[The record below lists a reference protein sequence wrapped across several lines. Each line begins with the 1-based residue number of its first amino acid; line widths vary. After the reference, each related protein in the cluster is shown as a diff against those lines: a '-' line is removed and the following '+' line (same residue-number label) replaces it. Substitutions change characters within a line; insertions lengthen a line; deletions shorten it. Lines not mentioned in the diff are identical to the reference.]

1 MKPYGLILAGG
12 GAKGAYQI
20 GAWRA
25 LRELGITFEAIA
37 GVSIGAINGAL
48 IAQGDYDRAVEL
60 WSNAEVTSGVHI
72 ETELRDS
79 ENLFS
84 FSNLPQIFME
94 IIRNGGV
101 DVTPARN
108 LIAEYIDEEKVRKSG
123 IPLGLVTFQLSSM
136 KPVEVFLD
144 EIQDGLLVDYLM
156 LSARVPGLHNQSPDG
171 AKYLDGG
178 IYDNAPIGMLRDR
191 GINRFVVVDISG
203 MKGVGH
209 KDDFSCAEF
218 VYIRPNDPKEL
229 GEAFEFDS
237 SMNDMRMQMGYLDT
251 KKAFGLLSGKQ
262 YYFRPKEYK
271 LMQAKYGYRVL
282 NELEEYAAECGLE
295 RLTVYTHRQFM
306 RALLTAHDAETQ
318 EKENEP
324 EGELEEITRSL
335 LKAAQPLLEKAPE
348 ELVRKI
354 RRKKRKKPYA
364 DAIAALES
372 FRQSRTLGSQG
383 GTE

>member
-60 WSNAEVTSGVHI
+60 WSNAEVTSGIHI
-72 ETELRDS
+72 EAELHDS

-108 LIAEYIDEEKVRKSG
+108 LIAEYIDEEKVRDSG

-251 KKAFGLLSGKQ
+251 KKAFGLLSGNR

-271 LMQAKYGYRVL
+271 LMQAKYGYRVC

-295 RLTVYTHRQFM
+295 RLVVYTHRQFM
-306 RALLTAHDAETQ
+306 RALLTVHDAETQ

-372 FRQSRTLGSQG
+372 FRQSRTFGS
-383 GTE
+383 

>member
-60 WSNAEVTSGVHI
+60 WSNAEVTSGIHI
-72 ETELRDS
+72 EAELHDS

-108 LIAEYIDEEKVRKSG
+108 LIAEYIDEEKVRNSG

-251 KKAFGLLSGKQ
+251 KKAFGLLSGNR

-271 LMQAKYGYRVL
+271 LMQEKYGYRVL

-372 FRQSRTLGSQG
+372 FRQSRTFGS
-383 GTE
+383 

>member
-60 WSNAEVTSGVHI
+60 WSNAEVTSGIHI
-72 ETELRDS
+72 EAELHDS

-108 LIAEYIDEEKVRKSG
+108 LIAEYIDEEKVRNSG

-251 KKAFGLLSGKQ
+251 KKAFGLLSGNR

-271 LMQAKYGYRVL
+271 LMQEKYGYRVL

-372 FRQSRTLGSQG
+372 FRQGRTFGS
-383 GTE
+383 

>member
-1 MKPYGLILAGG
+1 MRPYGLILAGG

-60 WSNAEVTSGVHI
+60 WSSVEVKSGI
-72 ETELRDS
+72 QMDTELREP

-84 FSNLPQIFME
+84 FSNLPQIFRE
-94 IIRNGGV
+94 VVRNGGV

-108 LIAEYIDEEKVRKSG
+108 LIAEYVDEEKVRASG

-144 EIQDGLLVDYLM
+144 EMQEGLLVDYLM
-156 LSARVPGLHNQSPDG
+156 LSARFPGLHNQSPDG

-178 IYDNAPIGMLRDR
+178 VYDNAPIGMLRDR
-191 GINRFVVVDISG
+191 GINRFIVLDISS

-209 KDDFSCAEF
+209 KAEFSCAEF

-229 GEAFEFDS
+229 GEAFEFDK
-237 SMNDMRMQMGYLDT
+237 SMTEMRMEMGYLDT
-251 KKAFGLLSGKQ
+251 KKAFGLLSGNR

-271 LMQAKYGYRVL
+271 LMQAKYGYRVCA
-282 NELEEYAAECGLE
+282 ELEEFAEECGLE
-295 RLTVYTHRQFM
+295 RLTVYTSRQFM
-306 RALLTAHDAETQ
+306 RALLSAYDAQTQ
-318 EKENEP
+318 EKEP
-324 EGELEEITRSL
+324 EGELEELTRSL

-348 ELVRKI
+348 ELVRKF
-354 RRKKRKKPYA
+354 RGKKRKKPYA
-364 DAIAALES
+364 DAIAAIES
-372 FRQSRTLGSQG
+372 FRQSRTFGS
-383 GTE
+383 

>member
-60 WSNAEVTSGVHI
+60 WSNAEVTSGIHI
-72 ETELRDS
+72 EAELHDS

-108 LIAEYIDEEKVRKSG
+108 LIAEYIDEEKVRNSG

-251 KKAFGLLSGKQ
+251 KKAFDLLSGKR

-372 FRQSRTLGSQG
+372 FRQSRTFGS
-383 GTE
+383 

>member
-60 WSNAEVTSGVHI
+60 WSNAEVTSGIHI
-72 ETELRDS
+72 EAELHDS

-108 LIAEYIDEEKVRKSG
+108 LIAEYIDEEKVRNSG

-178 IYDNAPIGMLRDR
+178 IYDNAPIGMLRNC

-251 KKAFGLLSGKQ
+251 KKAFGLLSGNR

-271 LMQAKYGYRVL
+271 LMQEKYGYRVL

-354 RRKKRKKPYA
+354 RRKKRKNPYA
-364 DAIAALES
+364 NAIAALES
-372 FRQSRTLGSQG
+372 FRQSRTFGS
-383 GTE
+383 

>member
-60 WSNAEVTSGVHI
+60 WSNAEVTSGIHI
-72 ETELRDS
+72 EAELHDS

-101 DVTPARN
+101 NVTPARN
-108 LIAEYIDEEKVRKSG
+108 LIAEYIDEEKVRDSG

-251 KKAFGLLSGKQ
+251 KKAFGLLSGNR

-271 LMQAKYGYRVL
+271 LMQAKYGYRVC

-295 RLTVYTHRQFM
+295 RLVVYTHRQFM
-306 RALLTAHDAETQ
+306 RALLTVHDAETQ

-372 FRQSRTLGSQG
+372 FRQSRTFGS
-383 GTE
+383 

>member
-25 LRELGITFEAIA
+25 LRELGITFEAIS

-60 WSNAEVTSGVHI
+60 WSNAEVTSGIHI
-72 ETELRDS
+72 EAELHDS

-108 LIAEYIDEEKVRKSG
+108 LIAEYIDEEKVRNSG

-251 KKAFGLLSGKQ
+251 KKAFDLLSGKR

-372 FRQSRTLGSQG
+372 FRQSRTFGS
-383 GTE
+383 

>member
-60 WSNAEVTSGVHI
+60 WSNAEVTSGIHI
-72 ETELRDS
+72 EAELHDS

-108 LIAEYIDEEKVRKSG
+108 LIAEYIDEEKVRNSG

-251 KKAFGLLSGKQ
+251 KKAFGLLSGNR

-354 RRKKRKKPYA
+354 RRKKRKNPYA
-364 DAIAALES
+364 NAIAALES
-372 FRQSRTLGSQG
+372 FRQSRTFGS
-383 GTE
+383 

>member
-60 WSNAEVTSGVHI
+60 WSNAEVTSGIHI
-72 ETELRDS
+72 EAELHDS

-108 LIAEYIDEEKVRKSG
+108 LIAEYIDEEKVRNSG

-251 KKAFGLLSGKQ
+251 KKAFGLLSGNR

-271 LMQAKYGYRVL
+271 LMQEKYGYRVL

-354 RRKKRKKPYA
+354 RRKKRKNPYA

-372 FRQSRTLGSQG
+372 FRQSRTFGS
-383 GTE
+383 

>member
-60 WSNAEVTSGVHI
+60 WSNAEVTSGIHI
-72 ETELRDS
+72 ETELHDS

-108 LIAEYIDEEKVRKSG
+108 LIAEYIDEEKVRNSG

-251 KKAFGLLSGKQ
+251 KKAFGLLSGNC

-282 NELEEYAAECGLE
+282 NELEEYAAECGHE

-372 FRQSRTLGSQG
+372 FRQSRTFGS
-383 GTE
+383 

>member
-60 WSNAEVTSGVHI
+60 WSNAEVTSGIHI
-72 ETELRDS
+72 EAELHDS

-108 LIAEYIDEEKVRKSG
+108 LIAEYIDEEKVRDSG

-251 KKAFGLLSGKQ
+251 KKAFDLLSGKR

-306 RALLTAHDAETQ
+306 RTLLTAHDAETQ

-364 DAIAALES
+364 NAIAALES
-372 FRQSRTLGSQG
+372 FRQSRTFGS
-383 GTE
+383 

>member
-60 WSNAEVTSGVHI
+60 WSNAEVTSGIHI
-72 ETELRDS
+72 ETELHDS

-94 IIRNGGV
+94 ILRNGGV

-108 LIAEYIDEEKVRKSG
+108 LIAEYIDEEKVRDSG

-191 GINRFVVVDISG
+191 GINRFIVVDISG

-271 LMQAKYGYRVL
+271 LMQAKYGYRVC

-306 RALLTAHDAETQ
+306 RALLTAHDTETQ
-318 EKENEP
+318 EKEKDS

-364 DAIAALES
+364 NAIAALEN
-372 FRQSRTLGSQG
+372 FRQSRTLGS
-383 GTE
+383 

>member
-60 WSNAEVTSGVHI
+60 WSNAEVTSGIHI
-72 ETELRDS
+72 EAELHDS

-108 LIAEYIDEEKVRKSG
+108 LIAEYIDEEKVRDSG

-251 KKAFGLLSGKQ
+251 KKAFGLLSGNR

-306 RALLTAHDAETQ
+306 RALLTAHDTETW
-318 EKENEP
+318 EKEKDS

-354 RRKKRKKPYA
+354 RRKKRKNPYA

-372 FRQSRTLGSQG
+372 FRQSRTFGS
-383 GTE
+383 

>member
-60 WSNAEVTSGVHI
+60 WSNAEVTSGIHI
-72 ETELRDS
+72 ETELHDS

-108 LIAEYIDEEKVRKSG
+108 LIAEYIDEEKVRNSG

-251 KKAFGLLSGKQ
+251 KKAFGLLSGNC

-282 NELEEYAAECGLE
+282 NELEEYAAECGHE

-354 RRKKRKKPYA
+354 RRKKRKNPYA
-364 DAIAALES
+364 NAIAALES
-372 FRQSRTLGSQG
+372 FRQSRTFGS
-383 GTE
+383 

>member
-60 WSNAEVTSGVHI
+60 WSNAEVTSGIHI
-72 ETELRDS
+72 EAELHDS

-108 LIAEYIDEEKVRKSG
+108 LIAEYIDEEKVRNSG

-251 KKAFGLLSGKQ
+251 KKAFDLLSGKR

-364 DAIAALES
+364 DAIASLES
-372 FRQSRTLGSQG
+372 FRQSRTFGS
-383 GTE
+383 

>member
-60 WSNAEVTSGVHI
+60 WSNAEVTSGIHI
-72 ETELRDS
+72 EAELHDS

-108 LIAEYIDEEKVRKSG
+108 LIAEYIDEEKVRNSG

-251 KKAFGLLSGKQ
+251 KKAFGLLSGNR

-306 RALLTAHDAETQ
+306 RALLTAHDAETKAK
-318 EKENEP
+318 EKES

-354 RRKKRKKPYA
+354 RRKKRKNPYA
-364 DAIAALES
+364 NAIAALES
-372 FRQSRTLGSQG
+372 FRQSRTFGS
-383 GTE
+383 

>member
-60 WSNAEVTSGVHI
+60 WSNAEVTSGIHI
-72 ETELRDS
+72 EAELHDS

-108 LIAEYIDEEKVRKSG
+108 LIAEYIDEEKVRNSG

-251 KKAFGLLSGKQ
+251 KKAFGLLSGNR

-271 LMQAKYGYRVL
+271 LMQEKYGYRVL

-354 RRKKRKKPYA
+354 RRKKRKNPYA
-364 DAIAALES
+364 NAIAALES
-372 FRQSRTLGSQG
+372 FRQSRTFGS
-383 GTE
+383 